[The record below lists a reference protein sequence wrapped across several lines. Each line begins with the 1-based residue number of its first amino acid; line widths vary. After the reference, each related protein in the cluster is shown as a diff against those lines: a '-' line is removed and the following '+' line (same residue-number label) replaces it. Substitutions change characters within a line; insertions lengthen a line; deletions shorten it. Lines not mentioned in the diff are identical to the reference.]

1 MDIAIVVITSDG
13 YASLLD
19 GFFYFFEKFNTIN
32 DLKVYVGL
40 ETTTM
45 KSTDNVYFITTNKNS
60 WSERLHFVLKRIVN
74 EYVYILPEDFFLM
87 HEVDKLKFN
96 NLLKFAKQ
104 NNADFICPMN
114 SENSLLYKNKSNGI
128 DYYQIKNSLLITY
141 RYLYAGSGIYNKLF
155 LMSLLRKNENIWEFE
170 NNSSFRVN
178 PITSKNFR
186 YQTKTDPFGV
196 YPPGIIFRGTLTKA
210 AQDFLKIQEYKLIWQ
225 KKDRLVITSEDN
237 LLTRLSKIPSRYIKR
252 VTNIFLNRIY

>member
-19 GFFYFFEKFNTIN
+19 GFFYFFEKFNTIK

-45 KSTDNVYFITTNKNS
+45 KSTDAVNFITTNKNN
-60 WSERLHFVLKRIVN
+60 WSERLHFVLRRIVN
-74 EYVYILPEDFFLM
+74 EYVYILPEDFFLI

-96 NLLKFAKQ
+96 SLLKFAKQ
-104 NNADFICPMN
+104 KNTDFLCPMS
-114 SENSLLYKNKSNGI
+114 SENSLIYKNKSDGI
-128 DYYQIKNSLLITY
+128 DYYQIKNSLLIKY
-141 RYLYAGSGIYNKLF
+141 RNLYAGSGIYNKRF

-186 YQTKTDPFGV
+186 YHSKTDPFGV
-196 YPPGIIFRGTLTKA
+196 YPPGIIFRGSLTEA
-210 AQDFLKIQEYKLIWQ
+210 ARDFLKIHEYKLNWQ

-237 LLTRLSKIPSRYIKR
+237 LLTRLSKIPSRYI
-252 VTNIFLNRIY
+252 